1 MSKHGPIIF
10 FHFEVQLKFTIYTL
24 YLNLLRIFPA
34 LYLHQNQWI
43 NSYLVINYITSYPKR
58 CTGSHLM
65 VNVGKPK
72 NISSF
77 LTSNWIRDLTD
88 LGAFSS
94 YMQCMYY
101 HKKTCTLNMLW
112 LFFVFPELVR
122 IVINLL
128 LTILHSLCISI
139 ISASKYFCFL
149 YNDHIKQNKNTTQ
162 LSQA

>member
-1 MSKHGPIIF
+1 MLENPKIF
-10 FHFEVQLKFTIYTL
+10 HRSI
-24 YLNLLRIFPA
+24 
-34 LYLHQNQWI
+34 
-43 NSYLVINYITSYPKR
+43 
-58 CTGSHLM
+58 
-65 VNVGKPK
+65 
-72 NISSF
+72 

-88 LGAFSS
+88 LGTFSS

-112 LFFVFPELVR
+112 LFFVFPEPVR

-149 YNDHIKQNKNTTQ
+149 YNDHIKQNENTTQ
-162 LSQA
+162 LSQALHRCYVDIGVTTILGQTTIHYLVASGSQCQFHHGCFFVLVIKSLQ

>member
-1 MSKHGPIIF
+1 
-10 FHFEVQLKFTIYTL
+10 
-24 YLNLLRIFPA
+24 
-34 LYLHQNQWI
+34 
-43 NSYLVINYITSYPKR
+43 
-58 CTGSHLM
+58 M

-162 LSQA
+162 LSQALYRCYVDIGDTTILGQTIDYSLLSGFRITAVSISSWLGFFVGY

>member
-1 MSKHGPIIF
+1 
-10 FHFEVQLKFTIYTL
+10 
-24 YLNLLRIFPA
+24 
-34 LYLHQNQWI
+34 
-43 NSYLVINYITSYPKR
+43 
-58 CTGSHLM
+58 M

-101 HKKTCTLNMLW
+101 LKKTCTLNMLW
-112 LFFVFPELVR
+112 LFFVFPELIR

-149 YNDHIKQNKNTTQ
+149 YNDHIKQALYRCYVDIGVTTILGQ
-162 LSQA
+162 TIDYSLFSGFRITVSISSWLFFFVGY